1 MRSNK
6 TISSNIEQQQEIA
19 AAFIML
25 LKSKQHWVDTTAHTN
40 VEMAYLMNSCLWWVI
55 KVQNDG
61 NIQ

>member
-25 LKSKQHWVDTTAHTN
+25 LKSKQHWVGTTAHTN
-40 VEMAYLMNSCLWWVI
+40 VEMAYLMNSCLRWVI